1 LELVFHSYHQSGI
14 RGLDIAIQKPLF
26 VSSGDDHTIRLWNY
40 ETNTIE
46 QMKYYTEPI
55 YAISMHPS
63 GHQIVVAFASKVS
76 LMNVLI
82 DGFSVVKEFP
92 VHAAHEIKFRYIK
105 IVSKILKIISILS
118 FSNGGHLFA
127 VIDSNI
133 IQIISPIYL
142 EVIHRLNHGQTVG
155 DQSILM
161 FILSGY

>member
-1 LELVFHSYHQSGI
+1 MELVFHSYHQSGI

-46 QMKYYTEPI
+46 QMKYYNEPV

-82 DGFSVVKEFP
+82 DGFSTVKEYP
-92 VHAAHEIKFRYIK
+92 IHAAHEIKFRSIEIFFFK
-105 IVSKILKIISILS
+105 I
-118 FSNGGHLFA
+118 HL
-127 VIDSNI
+127 N
-133 IQIISPIYL
+133 
-142 EVIHRLNHGQTVG
+142 
-155 DQSILM
+155 
-161 FILSGY
+161 